1 VRREEKPMAKLSEV
15 SDEDAP
21 EFIKDCF
28 EAWYHSLYPDRL
40 GLVVSDVSD
49 ITSGWETRLFYY
61 VLKYTS
67 NSSAHNDRL
76 VARIFSGKGARYEH
90 GIMSRL
96 LRAGYPVPRVF
107 EVDDG
112 GVLGQPFLTMKFI
125 EGRGL
130 EREFLSGSQEDLNGV
145 LDIMM
150 GLFVRLHDIDI
161 SKIFPDRTGV
171 STREYIDRV
180 LSRQKEVTAECGIEW
195 MEPLIEWLEERKGS
209 VTPMPPAV
217 LHGDFHPMNIMLKAD
232 GSPVVLDWGAS
243 HVGDKRS
250 DLSWLMLLAGTFLEP
265 SVRDAILAAYEATS
279 GTEMEDIQFF
289 EALSILRRLTDVA
302 VSVEAG
308 AENQG
313 MRPGAVEMMREASDH
328 IRNVYDVLVEL
339 TGLRLPEYEE
349 FLNSL

>member
-1 VRREEKPMAKLSEV
+1 MAKLTEV
-15 SDEDAP
+15 SEEDAP
-21 EFIKDCF
+21 EFVKDCF
-28 EAWYHSLYPDRL
+28 ESWYRSLYPDRQ
-40 GLVVSDVSD
+40 GLVVSDVRD
-49 ITSGWETRLFYY
+49 ITSGWETRLFYF
-61 VLKYTS
+61 VLNYTYYG
-67 NSSAHNDRL
+67 SSYNDRL
-76 VARIFSGKGARYEH
+76 VARIFSGKGARYEYDILSH
-90 GIMSRL
+90 L
-96 LRAGYPVPRVF
+96 LRTGYPVPRVY

-112 GVLGQPFLTMKFI
+112 GVLGQPFLTMEFI

-130 EREFLSGSQEDLNGV
+130 EREFLSGSQEDLEGV
-145 LDIMM
+145 LDVMM

-161 SKIFPDRTGV
+161 SQIFPDRTEV
-171 STREYIDRV
+171 STHEYIDRV
-180 LSRQKEVTAECGIEW
+180 LSRHKEVTAGCGIAW
-195 MEPLIEWLEERKGS
+195 MEPLIEWLKERKGS

-217 LHGDFHPMNIMLKAD
+217 LHGDFHPMNIMLRMD

-243 HVGDKRS
+243 KVGDRRS

-265 SVRDAILAAYEATS
+265 SVRDAILAAYEGAS

-308 AENQG
+308 AETRG
-313 MRPGAVEMMREASDH
+313 MRPGAVEMMREAAGH
-328 IRNVYDVLVEL
+328 IRNVYDLLVEL

>member
-1 VRREEKPMAKLSEV
+1 MAKLRDVSE
-15 SDEDAP
+15 EDAP
-21 EFIKDCF
+21 DFVRDRF
-28 EAWYHSLYPDRL
+28 EAWYCSLYPERQ
-40 GLVVSDVSD
+40 GLVVSDVRD
-49 ITSGWETRLFYY
+49 ITSGWETRLFYF
-61 VLKYTS
+61 VLNYTYDG
-67 NSSAHNDRL
+67 SSHNDRL
-76 VARIFSGKGARYEH
+76 VARIFSGKGARYEYD
-90 GIMSRL
+90 IMNRL
-96 LRAGYPVPRVF
+96 LRAGYPVPRVS
-107 EVDDG
+107 EADDG
-112 GVLGQPFLTMKFI
+112 GVLGQPFLTMEFI

-130 EREFLSGSQEDLNGV
+130 EREFLSGSQEDLKRA

-180 LSRQKEVTAECGIEW
+180 LSRHKEVTADCGIVW

-209 VTPMPPAV
+209 VTPMPPAI
-217 LHGDFHPMNIMLKAD
+217 LHGDFHPMNIMLKVD
-232 GSPVVLDWGAS
+232 GSPVVLDWGAF
-243 HVGDKRS
+243 HVGDRRS

-265 SVRDAILAAYEATS
+265 SVRDAILAAYEAAS

-308 AENQG
+308 AETQG
-313 MRPGAVEMMREASDH
+313 MRPGAVEMMREASGH
-328 IRNVYDVLVEL
+328 IRNVYDLLVEF
-339 TGLRLPEYEE
+339 TGLKLPEYEE